1 MVESVSATLSP
12 AQATVCG
19 GGRYDGLAEVLGGP
33 STPGVGFAMGLDR
46 VLLAMENEGL
56 APPPARVL
64 RCFVVTIGERGRR
77 VGGSLVRGLRDA
89 DVPAG
94 AAYEDRP
101 MKAQLKMADRAGAEF
116 VAILGEHEL
125 ADDTVTLRRLAD
137 GVQKTVPAGD
147 VVRLLSDTVG
157 WTA

>member
-1 MVESVSATLSP
+1 
-12 AQATVCG
+12 
-19 GGRYDGLAEVLGGP
+19 
-33 STPGVGFAMGLDR
+33 
-46 VLLAMENEGL
+46 
-56 APPPARVL
+56 
-64 RCFVVTIGERGRR
+64 
-77 VGGSLVRGLRDA
+77 
-89 DVPAG
+89 
-94 AAYEDRP
+94 
-101 MKAQLKMADRAGAEF
+101 MADRAGAEF